1 MNGMPRLILVLTL
14 ITAGA
19 GLILSL
25 VEAVTREPIAEQ
37 RRLETLR
44 ALQAVLPPADNSPD
58 EDTVQL
64 LMGQDKRGRDVF
76 RTFFRGRKENE
87 LSGVAFKVVAPD
99 GYSGNITVMVGVD
112 SEGTVAGIEILSHME
127 TPGLGD
133 KIVLPAFKGIFVGKN
148 LENADWRV
156 KKDGGEFDQI
166 TGATISPRAV
176 VGAVRKGLEFFSDHK
191 IEILAEAKAETK
203 VETKAKA
210 EGDKP

>member
-1 MNGMPRLILVLTL
+1 MNNLPRLVLVLTL

-44 ALQAVLPPADNSPD
+44 ALQAVLPPVDNAPD
-58 EDTVQL
+58 QDTVQL
-64 LMGQDKRGRDVF
+64 VTGQDKRGRDVQRIF
-76 RTFFRGRKENE
+76 YRGRKDGA
-87 LSGVAFKVVAPD
+87 LTGIAFRVVAPD
-99 GYSGNITVMVGVD
+99 GYSGDIAIMVGID
-112 SEGTVAGIEILSHME
+112 PSGTVSGIEILSHNE

-133 KIVLPAFKGIFVGKN
+133 KITRPSFKQMFAGKN
-148 LENADWRV
+148 LANVDWRV

-176 VGAVRKGLEFFSDHK
+176 VGAVRKGLEFFQEHRDQ
-191 IEILAEAKAETK
+191 II
-203 VETKAKA
+203 VDGQG
-210 EGDKP
+210 GDQGGRS

>member
-1 MNGMPRLILVLTL
+1 LTL

-19 GLILSL
+19 GLILSV
-25 VEAVTREPIAEQ
+25 VESMTREPIAEQ

-58 EDTVQL
+58 GDTVPL
-64 LMGQDKRGRDVF
+64 VTGQDKRGRDVV
-76 RTFFRGRKENE
+76 RTFYRGRQEGT
-87 LSGVAFKVVAPD
+87 LSGIAFKVVAPD

-112 SEGTVAGIEILSHME
+112 PEGTVAGIEILSHSE

-133 KIVLPAFKGIFVGKN
+133 KIAQPTFKKIFVGKN
-148 LENADWRV
+148 LKNADWRV

-176 VGAVRKGLEFFSDHK
+176 GSAVHKGLEFFRDSQV
-191 IEILAEAKAETK
+191 EILADT
-203 VETKAKA
+203 
-210 EGDKP
+210 EGDGP

>member
-76 RTFFRGRKENE
+76 RTFFRGRKGDD

-112 SEGTVAGIEILSHME
+112 SEGTVAGIEILSHQE

-133 KIVLPAFKGIFVGKN
+133 KIALPAFKGIFVGKN

-176 VGAVRKGLEFFSDHK
+176 VGAVRKGLEFFRDHK
-191 IEILAEAKAETK
+191 AEILAEAKAKAE
-203 VETKAKA
+203 VEVEV

>member
-1 MNGMPRLILVLTL
+1 MNSMPRLILVLTL

-25 VEAVTREPIAEQ
+25 VELVTREPIAEQ

-44 ALQAVLPPADNSPD
+44 ALKAVLPQANNSPD

-64 LMGQDKRGRDVF
+64 VTGKDKRGRDVL
-76 RTFFRGRKENE
+76 RTFFRGKQDGA

-99 GYSGNITVMVGVD
+99 GYSGNIDIMVGID
-112 SEGTVAGIEILSHME
+112 PGGTIAGIEILSHAE

-133 KIVLPAFKGIFVGKN
+133 KITLPSFKANFAGKN
-148 LENADWRV
+148 LGNADWRV

-176 VGAVRKGLEFFSDHK
+176 VGAVRKGLEFFRDHRD
-191 IEILAEAKAETK
+191 EVLAENQ
-203 VETKAKA
+203 
-210 EGDKP
+210 GDKP

>member
-1 MNGMPRLILVLTL
+1 MNSIPRLALVLTL

-37 RRLETLR
+37 RRQETLR
-44 ALQAVLPPADNSPD
+44 ALQAVLPPYVNSPD
-58 EDTVQL
+58 EDVVSL
-64 LMGQDKRGRDVF
+64 VVGKDKRGRDVQ
-76 RTFFRGRKENE
+76 RTFFRGRQDDQP
-87 LSGVAFKVVAPD
+87 SGVAFKVTAPD
-99 GYSGNITVMVGVD
+99 GYSGNIDIMVGVEP
-112 SEGTVAGIEILSHME
+112 SGTVVGVEILNHNE

-133 KIVLPAFKGIFVGKN
+133 KITLPEFKGIFAGKN

-176 VGAVRKGLEFFSDHK
+176 VGAVRKGLEFFRDHRD
-191 IEILAEAKAETK
+191 EILAEGKGEAQ
-203 VETKAKA
+203 
-210 EGDKP
+210 

>member
-1 MNGMPRLILVLTL
+1 MNSMPRLILVLTL

-25 VEAVTREPIAEQ
+25 VELVTREPIAEQ

-44 ALQAVLPPADNSPD
+44 ALQAVLPQANNSPD

-64 LMGQDKRGRDVF
+64 VTGKDKRGRDVQ
-76 RTFFRGRKENE
+76 RTFFRGKQDGA

-99 GYSGNITVMVGVD
+99 GYSGNIDIMVGID
-112 SEGTVAGIEILSHME
+112 PSGTIAGIEILSHAE

-133 KIVLPAFKGIFVGKN
+133 KIALPSFKANFAGKN
-148 LENADWRV
+148 LGNADWRV

-176 VGAVRKGLEFFSDHK
+176 VGAVRKGLEFFRDHRD
-191 IEILAEAKAETK
+191 EVLAENQ
-203 VETKAKA
+203 
-210 EGDKP
+210 GDKP